1 MKTAGVSLPK
11 YFINSFLEK
20 RIPIFPV
27 RMQACG
33 SYAAKQV
40 VFYSS
45 QSSFPNSLFSPVK
58 VYANAD
64 VEKKKILLENKNK
77 AVVYR

>member
-1 MKTAGVSLPK
+1 MRGGGP
-11 YFINSFLEK
+11 F
-20 RIPIFPV
+20 
-27 RMQACG
+27 G
-33 SYAAKQV
+33 AKQV

-64 VEKKKILLENKNK
+64 VEKLKILKDNKNK
-77 AVVYR
+77 AGVYR

>member
-1 MKTAGVSLPK
+1 MRGGGP
-11 YFINSFLEK
+11 F
-20 RIPIFPV
+20 
-27 RMQACG
+27 G
-33 SYAAKQV
+33 AKQV

-64 VEKKKILLENKNK
+64 VEKLKILKDNKNK
-77 AVVYR
+77 AGVYRWVNS